1 MRYVLATLLAI
12 CGISEA
18 GASQLLATGP
28 LEIDGNNVAVCNL
41 INIGSAGVTL
51 SPVGIYVDRQ
61 PLPASSNTCGTTLLP
76 GKTCRVVESTEIAN
90 YFECRVSV
98 SDKTNIRGELEDRQG
113 SVTVRHE
120 AMR

>member
-1 MRYVLATLLAI
+1 MRHVLAMLLVFG
-12 CGISEA
+12 GISGA
-18 GASQLLATGP
+18 GAAQLLATSP
-28 LEIDGNNVAVCNL
+28 LEIDGNNIAVCSL

-51 SPVGIYVDRQ
+51 SPVGIYVDYQ
-61 PLPASSNTCGTTLLP
+61 LMPAISNTCGKTLLP
-76 GKTCRVVESTEIAN
+76 GKSCRVVESTEIAN

-113 SVTVRHE
+113 SVTLRHE